1 MNCRVQHQ
9 IRQPTRTLPKL
20 PEMEN
25 RSPGRFTGVFMSLLS
40 PLQQYS
46 EYCHAIKIYSVP
58 WHYSLQTAIHDASLV
73 LSRRINLDYRHTPPD
88 KVYRVFSA
96 FGKGCWIVGIS
107 TEFDNS
113 LNLLFDCVT
122 ASNRDIERYHC
133 PDNVVLIIEHELNK
147 MPVGNVTGME
157 MI

>member
-1 MNCRVQHQ
+1 
-9 IRQPTRTLPKL
+9 
-20 PEMEN
+20 MEN
-25 RSPGRFTGVFMSLLS
+25 RSPGRFTGAFMSLIS

-46 EYCHAIKIYSVP
+46 DYCHAVKIYSVP
-58 WHYSLQTAIHDASLV
+58 WHYSLQAAIHEAALL

-88 KVYRVFSA
+88 KVYKVFSA

-107 TEFDNS
+107 TEFENS
-113 LNLLFDCVT
+113 LNLLFGCVT

-157 MI
+157 MF

>member
-1 MNCRVQHQ
+1 
-9 IRQPTRTLPKL
+9 
-20 PEMEN
+20 MEN
-25 RSPGRFTGVFMSLLS
+25 RSPGRFTGAFMSLIS

-46 EYCHAIKIYSVP
+46 DYCHAVKIYSVP
-58 WHYSLQTAIHDASLV
+58 CHYSLQAAIHEAALL
-73 LSRRINLDYRHTPPD
+73 LSKRINLDYRHTPPD
-88 KVYRVFSA
+88 KVYKVFSA

-113 LNLLFDCVT
+113 LSLLFGGVT

-157 MI
+157 MF

>member
-1 MNCRVQHQ
+1 
-9 IRQPTRTLPKL
+9 
-20 PEMEN
+20 MEN
-25 RSPGRFTGVFMSLLS
+25 RSPGRFTGVFMSLIS

-46 EYCHAIKIYSVP
+46 EYCHAIKIYSEP
-58 WHYSLQTAIHDASLV
+58 WHYSLQAAIHEAALL
-73 LSRRINLDYRHTPPD
+73 LSRRINLDYRHTSPD
-88 KVYRVFSA
+88 KFYKVFSA

-113 LNLLFDCVT
+113 LSLLFGCVT

-157 MI
+157 MF